1 MLRAQVREMKMRR
14 LLITLILLSH
24 SQGFG
29 AETVV
34 EMLNQQGSEMM
45 VFSRKLVHVEQGD
58 SVLWKATDKT
68 HSVAFIKGAIPKGV
82 PLFKSPFN
90 VDGRFVFKVPGIYV
104 YKCVGHYGM
113 GMIGVVVVGQ
123 TDTIWNKLK
132 ICPCSQQRKG
142 SWPASCQSSPTI
154 KRRKVRHQNPTDMA
168 SNRLVAS

>member
-1 MLRAQVREMKMRR
+1 MRR

-123 TDTIWNKLK
+123 NRHNLEQIKKLSLLPAAKRQLASILSKLNDNK
-132 ICPCSQQRKG
+132 
-142 SWPASCQSSPTI
+142 ASEGSSP
-154 KRRKVRHQNPTDMA
+154 KPN
-168 SNRLVAS
+168 